1 MGTRYAGRHRVAAR
15 ASESSTPARGRHS
28 SGSRRIPAKVV
39 RRPLLS
45 AGAALALVGASAA
58 GYAKAGDT
66 ASSSAATFTVPEAAV
81 AQARERS
88 TEQLERTAYRAQATA
103 LLSLRR
109 SAAAAATQA
118 QQAAAAAAAT
128 QAQQAAAAARTQA
141 QQAAA
146 AARTQAQQAADAA
159 AATQAERE
167 AAQAQASRDAQRQAV
182 VDQAQ
187 QDPRSVARMMLDDF
201 GWSDSQWSC
210 LERLWVGESG
220 WDYRAT
226 NRSSGSYGIP
236 QALPASKMGTVA
248 ADYLTNPVTQI
259 TWGMQYIQ
267 SSYGTPCGALRT
279 WSSRSPHWY

>member
-128 QAQQAAAAARTQA
+128 QAQQAADATQVQQAADAARTQA

-146 AARTQAQQAADAA
+146 AA

-248 ADYLTNPVTQI
+248 ADYLTNPVTQV

>member
-128 QAQQAAAAARTQA
+128 QAQQAADATQVQQAADAARTQA

-146 AARTQAQQAADAA
+146 AA

>member
-146 AARTQAQQAADAA
+146 AA

-201 GWSDSQWSC
+201 GWSGSQWSC